1 MKSRIA
7 YGVVWLTA
15 LMASAH
21 AADLGLKTGDVLV
34 FLGDKVSEEYGGPQ
48 KADEVYYPT
57 LVESFLTVRYPELRV
72 SFWNRSMDG
81 ATAATTLERWNR
93 DVAPL
98 KPTVVL
104 VCLGAQ
110 ETGANAADAAMVEK
124 HKESMVRLLQTA
136 KQAGCR
142 VYVMSPPS
150 VLDSGASPGG
160 PQPGVANAARAKLAD
175 AQRDIATAEK
185 AVYIDWNGETQPGR
199 KGVGPALIA
208 AADGVRYGIRAH
220 ALAASLILDAWKA
233 EPIAVEMTMDWKAG
247 SMQSNVG
254 RATASIGKDDSREIR
269 VTGLPLP
276 WPMAVG
282 QTHLMASEGEASK
295 WCRFMLKVTG
305 VPSSGVLTSDG
316 SRQGIML
323 AQQLTEG
330 TNLIAVD
337 PLRSLQAAQDLLAL
351 IRRKNYTR
359 VHAWRDQE
367 LQPIKEPELVEGQK
381 TLIDAWHK
389 YVEGYEKIIAR
400 TPKTFDFFIT
410 FSELKMP
417 TLPSAPVT
425 RPAGA
430 AN

>member
-185 AVYIDWNGETQPGR
+185 AVYI
-199 KGVGPALIA
+199 
-208 AADGVRYGIRAH
+208 
-220 ALAASLILDAWKA
+220 
-233 EPIAVEMTMDWKAG
+233 EMTMDWKAG